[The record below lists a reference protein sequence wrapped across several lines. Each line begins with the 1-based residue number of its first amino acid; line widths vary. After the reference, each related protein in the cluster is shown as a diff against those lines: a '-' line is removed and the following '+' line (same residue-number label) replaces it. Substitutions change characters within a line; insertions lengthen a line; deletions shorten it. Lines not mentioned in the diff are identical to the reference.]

1 VREQR
6 GTKCCRLGRSPCHG
20 NLPRVLRDDRQRCR
34 CPEQASDLSCL
45 PSCVRACH
53 PSLRSWHTPPRSP
66 SPSSLRVT
74 AQCHR
79 PSPCPGRAS
88 RARPPARQLHGI
100 HCRAQRVLQ
109 TEAFSSSTE
118 PSGARLNFQV
128 VELPETECMHL
139 RAPATSTR
147 LNRTPSS
154 S

>member
-1 VREQR
+1 V
-6 GTKCCRLGRSPCHG
+6 LSPRSISMPWEPTSRATRRPPALP
-20 NLPRVLRDDRQRCR
+20 LPRASLRSQLLAIVR
-34 CPEQASDLSCL
+34 PCL
-45 PSCVRACH
+45 LCCSY
-53 PSLRSWHTPPRSP
+53 PSLRSCHTPPRSP